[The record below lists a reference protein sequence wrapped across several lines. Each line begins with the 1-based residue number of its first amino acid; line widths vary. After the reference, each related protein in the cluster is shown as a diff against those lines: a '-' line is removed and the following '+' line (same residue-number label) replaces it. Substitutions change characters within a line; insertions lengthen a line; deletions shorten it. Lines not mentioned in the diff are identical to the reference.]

1 MSDTEITLTAPNGM
15 KISLPTG
22 LFINNQFV
30 KGSSSETLT
39 SIDPS
44 TEEPI
49 CSVEVATEADV
60 EKAVQAARAAFN
72 NPAWRD
78 LTPEQ
83 RAKLLH
89 KAADLVEQHME
100 ELFTLQALDV
110 GKPYPSSMHGEG
122 PHTVGCLRYYAG
134 WANKLHGQTIPV
146 SKDKFGYTLRQPL
159 GVCGAISPWNFPITN
174 AAWKLGPA
182 LATGNC
188 VILKPSEYSP
198 LSPLYLAKLFREAGY
213 PPGVVQVING
223 HGKSTGEALV
233 AHPGVEK
240 IAFTG
245 STATGRHILQAAGA
259 QMKKT
264 SIEAGG
270 KSAFLVFAD
279 ANLEQ
284 AAKWAIAGGFGN
296 AGQICSANSRILVQR
311 GVQEQ
316 FLEIFERMAKA
327 SKIGRP
333 FDAATTQGPQA
344 SRMQYDKIMGYIE
357 SANRDGAELVLG
369 GGRFEDL
376 GDKGYFIQPTIY
388 KGVTRDMK
396 IFHEEIFGP
405 VLAVTAFDTEDEA
418 VALAN
423 DSTYGLAAMVF
434 TENIKVAHRTAARLQ
449 SGMVYINESN
459 NVDWKLAFRGSKQSG
474 LGTELGESGLDA
486 YLEDKV
492 IHVNL
497 GLEI

>member
-1 MSDTEITLTAPNGM
+1 MSTMEIKLTAPNG
-15 KISLPTG
+15 KNISFSTG

-30 KGSSSETLT
+30 KGSSSETLD
-39 SIDPS
+39 SIDPA

-49 CSVEVATEADV
+49 CSVEVATSADV
-60 EKAVQAARAAFN
+60 DTAVQAARAAFN
-72 NPAWRD
+72 NPDWRD

-83 RAKLLH
+83 RAKLLN
-89 KAADLVEQHME
+89 KVADLIEAHKE
-100 ELFTLQALDV
+100 ELFTLQAMDV
-110 GKPYPSSMHGEG
+110 GKPFPSSMHFEAH
-122 PHTVGCLRYYAG
+122 HTVGCLRYYAG
-134 WANKLHGQTIPV
+134 WADKLHGKTVPV

-159 GVCGAISPWNFPITN
+159 G
-174 AAWKLGPA
+174 LGPA

-198 LSPLYLAKLFREAGY
+198 LSALYLAKLFAEAGY
-213 PPGVVQVING
+213 PPGVVQVLNG
-223 HGKSTGEALV
+223 HGRSTGEALV
-233 AHPGVEK
+233 AHPGVDK

-245 STATGRHILQAAGA
+245 SVATGQRILKAAAG

-264 SIEAGG
+264 TIEAGG
-270 KSAFLVFAD
+270 KSAFLVFDDAD
-279 ANLEQ
+279 LEQ
-284 AAKWAIAGGFGN
+284 AAKWAITGGFGN

-311 GVQEQ
+311 GVQQQ
-316 FLEIFERMAKA
+316 FLDIFSRMAKA
-327 SKIGRP
+327 SKVGMP
-333 FDAATTQGPQA
+333 FDASTTQGPQA
-344 SRMQYDKIMGYIE
+344 SKMQYDKIMGYIE
-357 SANRDGAELVLG
+357 SANQEGAELIMG
-369 GGRFEDL
+369 GGRYDDL
-376 GDKGYFIQPTIY
+376 GDKGYFVQPTIY

-405 VLAVTAFDTEDEA
+405 VLAVTAFDNEDEA

-423 DSTYGLAAMVF
+423 DSTYGLAAMIF

-459 NVDWKLAFRGSKQSG
+459 NVDWKLSFRGSKQSG

-486 YLEDKV
+486 YLEEKV

-497 GLEI
+497 GLNL